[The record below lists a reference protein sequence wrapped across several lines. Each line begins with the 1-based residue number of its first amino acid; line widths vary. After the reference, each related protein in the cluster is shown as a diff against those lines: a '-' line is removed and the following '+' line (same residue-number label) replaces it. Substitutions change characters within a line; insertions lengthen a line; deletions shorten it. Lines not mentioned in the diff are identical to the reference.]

1 MFNAYMIEAVGREQQ
16 RDRERALSHKVRI
29 AEAPPMKRIVLA
41 ALIAGSLVVGSG
53 RVAFA
58 DKGGIPDEGSCGFG
72 RLGAAGNRADPLRPG
87 ASEASLIKP
96 GHPGEEGAC
105 TAGGSGGGVIE

>member
-1 MFNAYMIEAVGREQQ
+1 
-16 RDRERALSHKVRI
+16 
-29 AEAPPMKRIVLA
+29 MKRIVLA
-41 ALIAGSLVVGSG
+41 ALIAGSLVAGSG

-58 DKGGIPDEGSCGFG
+58 AAGGVPDEGSCGFG
-72 RLGAAGNRADPLRPG
+72 RAGAEGNRADPLRPG

-105 TAGGSGGGVIE
+105 TAGGSGGGVID

>member
-1 MFNAYMIEAVGREQQ
+1 
-16 RDRERALSHKVRI
+16 
-29 AEAPPMKRIVLA
+29 MKRIVLA
-41 ALIAGSLVVGSG
+41 ALVVGSLLAGTG

-58 DKGGIPDEGSCGFG
+58 DKGGIPNEGSCGFG
-72 RLGAAGNRADPLRPG
+72 RYGAAGNRADPLRPG